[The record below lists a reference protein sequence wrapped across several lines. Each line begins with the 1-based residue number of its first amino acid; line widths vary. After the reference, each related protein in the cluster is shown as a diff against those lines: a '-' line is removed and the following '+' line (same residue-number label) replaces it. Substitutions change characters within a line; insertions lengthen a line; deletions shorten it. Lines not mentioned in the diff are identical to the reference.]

1 MTLLAALLASSCNL
15 DPEPPQLPPLRV
27 VSTVPEAVD
36 GGVATQPAGP
46 PLSITFNRLLAPS
59 TIHGGTVQVTSG
71 AIGVFG
77 GLRYDVIRRRVEFIP
92 DARAFRRT
100 IQYEFA
106 IRGDLRAWDGAPLAN
121 PAVIRFVAGDAVTP
135 PARPTRTLSR
145 DVAPLLAARC
155 ATAGCHVGAEPAM
168 GLDLSSAGAIVR
180 TALRVA
186 SRERPAPGP
195 AGASPGDPRWG
206 AMLRIDPGVSP
217 QQGRP
222 EYSYLV
228 YKILGDGPVI
238 GARMPPDGPPLS
250 DEESAAVADWIA
262 LGAPVN

>member
-1 MTLLAALLASSCNL
+1 MTLLTALLASSCNL

-27 VSTVPEAVD
+27 VSTVPAAVD
-36 GGVATQPAGP
+36 AGVATHPAGP
-46 PLSITFNRLLAPS
+46 PLSVTFDRLLAPS

-77 GLRYDVIRRRVEFIP
+77 GLRYDMVRRTVEFVP

-100 IQYEFA
+100 IQYELA
-106 IRGDLRAWDGAPLAN
+106 IRGGLRAWDGAALAN
-121 PAVIRFVAGDAVTP
+121 PVEFRFVVGDAMAA
-135 PARPTRTLSR
+135 PARPTRALSR

-155 ATAGCHVGAEPAM
+155 ATAGCHVGADPAM
-168 GLDLSSAGAIVR
+168 GLDLSSASAIVR
-180 TALRVA
+180 TALRVS

-195 AGASPGDPRWG
+195 AGAAPGDPRWG

-222 EYSYLV
+222 EYSYLM

-238 GARMPPDGPPLS
+238 GARMPPAGPPLS
-250 DEESAAVADWIA
+250 DEESAVVADWIA